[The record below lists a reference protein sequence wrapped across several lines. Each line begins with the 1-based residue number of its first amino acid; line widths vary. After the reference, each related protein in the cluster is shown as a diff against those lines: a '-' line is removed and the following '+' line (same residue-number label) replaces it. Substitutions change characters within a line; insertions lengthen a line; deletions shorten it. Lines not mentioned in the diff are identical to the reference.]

1 MNVRFSEQAIR
12 CRAAA
17 AELQQLLTG
26 RALSLELVLPRD
38 RKFRVNVRPAALE
51 TWQLESDP
59 TGIWIA
65 IPRSQLQELA
75 QMLPSKEGIEH
86 SFEAVQGGLT
96 VTFEVDLKK
105 SRASASA

>member
-12 CRAAA
+12 CRATS

-26 RALSLELVLPRD
+26 RALALELCLPRD

-65 IPRSQLQELA
+65 IPRSQLQALA
-75 QMLPSKEGIEH
+75 ETLPNKEGIER
-86 SFEAVQGGLT
+86 SFETAQGSLS
-96 VTFEVDLKK
+96 VAFEVDLRESQAK
-105 SRASASA
+105 A

>member
-12 CRAAA
+12 CRATS

-26 RALSLELVLPRD
+26 RSLSLELALPRD
-38 RKFRVNVRPAALE
+38 RSFRVSVRPAALE

-65 IPRSQLQELA
+65 IPRSQLQALA
-75 QMLPSKEGIEH
+75 ETLPSKEGIERE
-86 SFEAVQGGLT
+86 FETAQGKLT

-105 SRASASA
+105 SG

>member
-12 CRAAA
+12 CRASA

-26 RALSLELVLPRD
+26 RALTLELSLPRD
-38 RKFRVNVRPAALE
+38 RRFRVNVRPAALE
-51 TWQLESDP
+51 TWQLDSDP

-65 IPRSQLQELA
+65 IPHSQLQALA
-75 QMLPSKEGIEH
+75 ETVPSKEGIER
-86 SFEAVQGGLT
+86 SFDTAQGGLT

-105 SRASASA
+105 SQASA

>member
-1 MNVRFSEQAIR
+1 MKVRFSEQAIR
-12 CRAAA
+12 CRATS

-26 RALSLELVLPRD
+26 RALALELCLPRD

-65 IPRSQLQELA
+65 IPRSELQALA
-75 QMLPSKEGIEH
+75 QTVPNRNGIERGY
-86 SFEAVQGGLT
+86 ETAQGNLT
-96 VTFEVDLKK
+96 VTFEVDL
-105 SRASASA
+105 RA

>member
-12 CRAAA
+12 CRATA

-26 RALSLELVLPRD
+26 RALSLDLCLPRD

-65 IPRSQLQELA
+65 IPRSQLQALA
-75 QMLPSKEGIEH
+75 RRCRARKGSSTASRPRRAG
-86 SFEAVQGGLT
+86 VT

-105 SRASASA
+105 SQAEA

>member
-1 MNVRFSEQAIR
+1 MNVRFSDHAIR
-12 CRAAA
+12 CRATS

-26 RALSLELVLPRD
+26 RAIAIELCLPRD
-38 RKFRVNVRPAALE
+38 RRFRVNVRPAALE

-65 IPRSQLQELA
+65 IPRSQLQALA
-75 QMLPSKEGIEH
+75 ETLPSKEGIER
-86 SFEAVQGGLT
+86 SFETVQGGLT

-105 SRASASA
+105 RQALA

>member
-12 CRAAA
+12 CRATSD
-17 AELQQLLTG
+17 ELQQLLTG
-26 RALSLELVLPRD
+26 RALTLELSLPRD

-65 IPRSQLQELA
+65 IPRSQLQALA
-75 QMLPSKEGIEH
+75 ETVPSKEGIEH
-86 SFEAVQGGLT
+86 GFEAAPGGLT

-105 SRASASA
+105 RSG

>member
-12 CRAAA
+12 CRATS

-26 RALSLELVLPRD
+26 RSLSLELALPRD
-38 RKFRVNVRPAALE
+38 RSFRISVRPAALE

-65 IPRSQLQELA
+65 IPRSQLQTLA
-75 QMLPSKEGIEH
+75 ETLPSKEGIER
-86 SFEAVQGGLT
+86 SFETAQGGLT
-96 VTFEVDLKK
+96 VIFEVDLKK
-105 SRASASA
+105 SQASA

>member
-12 CRAAA
+12 CRATA

-26 RALSLELVLPRD
+26 RALSLELSLPRD
-38 RKFRVNVRPAALE
+38 RKFRLNVRPAALE

-65 IPRSQLQELA
+65 IPRSQLQALA
-75 QMLPSKEGIEH
+75 ETLPNRAGIEH
-86 SFEAVQGGLT
+86 SFETLSGQEFMHAL
-96 VTFEVDLKK
+96 
-105 SRASASA
+105 

>member
-12 CRAAA
+12 CRATS

-26 RALSLELVLPRD
+26 RALTLELSLPRD
-38 RKFRVNVRPAALE
+38 RKFLVNMRPAALE

-65 IPRSQLQELA
+65 IPRSQLQALA
-75 QMLPSKEGIEH
+75 ETLPSKEGIEH
-86 SFEAVQGGLT
+86 GFETAQGALT
-96 VTFEVDLKK
+96 MTFEVDLKRGQAK
-105 SRASASA
+105 A

>member
-12 CRAAA
+12 CRATS

-26 RALSLELVLPRD
+26 RALTLELSLPRD

-51 TWQLESDP
+51 TWQLDSDP
-59 TGIWIA
+59 TGIWLA
-65 IPRSQLQELA
+65 IPRSQLLA
-75 QMLPSKEGIEH
+75 LAATVPSKEGIEH
-86 SFEAVQGGLT
+86 SFETAPGGLT

-105 SRASASA
+105 GQAKA